1 MDSIV
6 DPYSKGDRRPDVSKN
21 EVSSFEKKY
30 KNDRASSLKQ
40 IKKGIDLLPSLLLFG
55 SWLIVVLRWGF
66 EQKGS
71 KEEKEESSSAWFCIG

>member
-21 EVSSFEKKY
+21 EVSGFEKKY

-40 IKKGIDLLPSLLLFG
+40 IKKGIDLLPSLLLSG
-55 SWLIVVLRWGF
+55 S
-66 EQKGS
+66 
-71 KEEKEESSSAWFCIG
+71 